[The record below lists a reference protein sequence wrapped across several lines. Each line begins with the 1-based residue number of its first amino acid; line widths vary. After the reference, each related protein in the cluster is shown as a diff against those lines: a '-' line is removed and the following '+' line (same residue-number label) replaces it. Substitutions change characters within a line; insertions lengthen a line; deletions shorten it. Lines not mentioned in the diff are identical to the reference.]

1 MRAIKGFVT
10 ISQYKNNSLNSTS
23 SLGELTTQALTY
35 SRDKGEYQNPSRP
48 GYEFISFS
56 CKDVNTGVK
65 STVEQDIVNQIINMV
80 YETVFY
86 CTSNLRPY
94 NPEDLR
100 NTLLSLFTGE
110 AYDIDFGAFI
120 ENASFGLPEWLEWR
134 NTATGDIVKVWLAD
148 NSFREQ
154 YDEYT
159 IVVIP
164 PLVNLNSLFGSYT
177 AATETI
183 QTRTIPELSELIQT
197 ARDVYPESYL
207 RSFDFYYYNKDN
219 ITQKIVSTWTVL
231 VYGKA
236 GDNIDS
242 IKDAIVEFIL
252 ANSTHNSDDWTV
264 IYPEIMSRTE
274 FVIVPRWDLIA
285 IPNLTLSSGIY
296 SSILDPKECT
306 NFVKDN
312 IPFYTGTFIEDNI
325 NIVPIDYKALMLLI
339 INGNTNMV
347 GKQHLKDIFNDYI
360 PISSVNIDFNKMTP
374 FTREWVF
381 ILYELVQIA
390 ETATRFSTVP
400 NNYRRIIRNEIIFIS
415 RQYDNVN
422 YLISVKSNNFS

>member
-1 MRAIKGFVT
+1 MKTIKGFVT
-10 ISQYKNNSLNSTS
+10 ISQYKDNNLNTTS

-35 SRDKGEYQNPSRP
+35 SRDKGEYQNPDVP

-56 CKDVNTGVK
+56 CKDVDTGIQ
-65 STVEQDIVNQIINMV
+65 STVDQDQVNQIINMV
-80 YETVFY
+80 FETVDY
-86 CTSNLRPY
+86 CTSHLRPY
-94 NPEDLR
+94 DPENFR
-100 NTLLSLFTGE
+100 NTLISEFTGQ
-110 AYDIDFGAFI
+110 ASNINFGSFI
-120 ENASFGLPEWLEWR
+120 ENTSFGLPEWLEWR
-134 NTATGDIVKVWLAD
+134 NSVTNDVIKIWLSD

-159 IVVIP
+159 ISVIP
-164 PLVNLNSLFGSYT
+164 PIVNLNSLFGSYS
-177 AATETI
+177 AAVDTM
-183 QTRTIPELSELIQT
+183 QSRTIPELSELIQT

-219 ITQKIVSTWTVL
+219 ITQKIKTTWTVL

-252 ANSTHNSDDWTV
+252 ANSTHISDDWAV

-274 FVIVPRWDLIA
+274 FLIVPRWDLIA

-296 SSILDPKECT
+296 SSIVDPKECT
-306 NFVKDN
+306 TFVKDN
-312 IPFYTGTFIEDNI
+312 IPFYPGSFIEDNI
-325 NIVPIDYKALMLLI
+325 NILPIDYKALMLLVV
-339 INGNTNMV
+339 NGYTNME
-347 GKQHLKDIFNDYI
+347 GKQQLKEIFPDYI
-360 PISSVNIDFNKMTP
+360 PISSINIDFNKMTP
-374 FTREWVF
+374 FTRAWVL

-400 NNYRRIIRNEIIFIS
+400 ANYRRIIRNNIIFIS

-422 YLISVKSNNFS
+422 YLISVKSNNF